1 LLNHHFS
8 SNENKGFNSPAPIT
22 RSYSKSYSVLEKKKI
37 VAMRKLIDNYQN
49 KLETPADTLKNY
61 EKLVDGKKK
70 ANNANNI
77 FKRLFTQGKVLK
89 LRFYDY
95 ILYYL

>member
-1 LLNHHFS
+1 
-8 SNENKGFNSPAPIT
+8 
-22 RSYSKSYSVLEKKKI
+22 
-37 VAMRKLIDNYQN
+37 MRKLIDNYQN

-61 EKLVDGKKK
+61 EKLIDGKKK
-70 ANNANNI
+70 SNDANNI

>member
-1 LLNHHFS
+1 
-8 SNENKGFNSPAPIT
+8 
-22 RSYSKSYSVLEKKKI
+22 
-37 VAMRKLIDNYQN
+37 MRKLIDNYQN